1 MHKCITSRKFAGGT
15 DIIVTPS
22 IFWVRKPVTPTG
34 IQANAYGRTGK
45 EQERRLL
52 VKNVHLGVVHT
63 RACERSVSDR
73 FSRLSA
79 QAFSGMSAHRSA
91 PAHPVFC
98 PLRYV
103 FRSSH
108 MLCFRLADSACRRH
122 KNSVGASKKHVA
134 DKYNICRDVVL
145 ETAVLVSR
153 ALETDFSRSWSW
165 SWS

>member
-1 MHKCITSRKFAGGT
+1 MHNEQKVCGGGT
-15 DIIVTPS
+15 DIIVTLS
-22 IFWVRKPVTPTG
+22 IFWVGKPVTPTG

-134 DKYNICRDVVL
+134 DKYNICLRRKKRRRPSSA
-145 ETAVLVSR
+145 TSAVRIVGGLS
-153 ALETDFSRSWSW
+153 T
-165 SWS
+165 